1 MRGYRIT
8 KNDNRLSSIS
18 QKGIALFVAF
28 ALFLIPITATASTI
42 DELEKQKQQ
51 AAEEAENAQAMADQK
66 AAELKSIDSQ
76 INEIAK
82 QISESEKALAV
93 TQKELDAAQTAIDQ
107 LTADIA
113 VQEENYKNEK
123 AKLHQ
128 VLTAQYMEGDTDS
141 FIYTVIGSS
150 SLSEIMTKEEY
161 FDSINSQI
169 SLMMEQ
175 INTTKAELAAKKD
188 ETDKKK
194 LELVEKKQEQE
205 SYNNLVTSRKKQ
217 KEYLSG
223 QASSSR
229 ENYLAQVAKLQD
241 EIHTISSAIYA
252 ERQRLAAASNENYI
266 DGSSGYPYS
275 SINSPDPW
283 MFLTR
288 QCTSYVAWNWNIL
301 KGKSWYN
308 TRPGSGSA
316 WNWPALASDQG
327 YTVSSTPRVG
337 GIVSW
342 NKTSVIPYGHV
353 AIVEKVNSNGTIDV
367 SEYNWIQYAYSYR
380 ANVSPGYYGSYSY
393 IY

>member
-1 MRGYRIT
+1 MRDRIS
-8 KNDNRLSSIS
+8 KICE
-18 QKGIALFVAF
+18 KGFAIVVAL
-28 ALFLIPITATASTI
+28 ALFLIPITASAYTI
-42 DELEKQKQQ
+42 DDLEKQKQE

-66 AAELKSIDSQ
+66 AAELKSLDSQ
-76 INEIAK
+76 INEIGK
-82 QISESEKALAV
+82 QISESQSALDA
-93 TQKELDAAQTAIDQ
+93 TQGELDATQAAINQ
-107 LTADIA
+107 LAADIA

-123 AKLHQ
+123 VKLHQ

-161 FDSINSQI
+161 YQSVNSQI

-175 INTTKAELAAKKD
+175 ITQTKTELAAKKD

-205 SYNNLVTSRKKQ
+205 SYNNLITSRKKQ

-252 ERQRLAAASNENYI
+252 ERQRLAAASNETYV

-288 QCTSYVAWNWNIL
+288 QCTSYVAWKWNVIY
-301 KGKSWYN
+301 GKSWYN

-327 YTVSSTPRVG
+327 YSVSSTPRVG

-342 NKTSVIPYGHV
+342 NKTGVLPYGHV
-353 AIVEKVNSNGTIDV
+353 AVIEKVNANGTIDL
-367 SEYNWIQYAYSYR
+367 SEYNWLQYQYSYR
-380 ANVSPGYYGSYSY
+380 ANVSPGYYGSFSY
-393 IY
+393 LY